1 MNPKNSYGIVFGIAK
16 IHLPGNYPIFI
27 PLCPRQ
33 NYVKWPMK
41 LGVYTKNCRPHAKF
55 LTKTLRRLLSI
66 VYCNIAGF
74 EYCKALFL
82 RSTQQLSSTADM
94 RRHNHQ
100 LHYRLRWQQN
110 FIHNGKK
117 KCFFRKDAI
126 WYFHYSKNNIQS
138 NPLSCMKF
146 SAQKQIIMKR
156 SEHSSKGLIIL
167 NKQSLPHFSLV
178 WLIPDSVLH

>member
-27 PLCPRQ
+27 SLCPRQ

-41 LGVYTKNCRPHAKF
+41 LRVYTKNCRLHARF
-55 LTKTLRRLLSI
+55 LTKTQRRFLSI

-74 EYCKALFL
+74 EYCKAFFF

-110 FIHNGKK
+110 FIYNGKK
-117 KCFFRKDAI
+117 KSVSLEKMQYGIFTIVKTTFKAI
-126 WYFHYSKNNIQS
+126 HCHAWSSQHKSRSLWSDQNT
-138 NPLSCMKF
+138 
-146 SAQKQIIMKR
+146 AQR
-156 SEHSSKGLIIL
+156 A
-167 NKQSLPHFSLV
+167 SLF
-178 WLIPDSVLH
+178 